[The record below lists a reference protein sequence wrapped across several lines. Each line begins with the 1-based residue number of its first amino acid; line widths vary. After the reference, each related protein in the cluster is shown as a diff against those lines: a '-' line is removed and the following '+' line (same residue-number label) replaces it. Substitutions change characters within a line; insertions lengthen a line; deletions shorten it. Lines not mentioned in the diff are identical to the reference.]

1 MCDIVGTM
9 SYTCCDSCDI
19 TTDMTR
25 TTYQKLYSRVMWR
38 FITYTMTYSY
48 LCRDSSSIFDSAIF
62 RMAIYC
68 IQNCQ
73 LYSIQNC
80 KFTLFTIAN
89 HIANYTTILTTSH
102 SHIYLKRLIQPIP
115 NGVSFSKAQSSNV
128 SFATFLWKETL
139 ELWALSFETAF
150 VNVTPSGIGCTYL
163 VTIFKMAMHYVQIC
177 QFYFHFIQKFAH
189 SHICEKT
196 DTYLVTIFR
205 MAIHYI
211 QICQFYC
218 HFIQNCQL
226 YRECV
231 WVLPHTCEWAFQV

>member
-25 TTYQKLYSRVMWR
+25 TTYQKLYSRVMSR

-68 IQNCQ
+68 YQNCQ

-102 SHIYLKRLIQPIP
+102 SHIYVKRLIQPIP
-115 NGVSFSKAQSSNV
+115 DGVSFSKAQSSKLERLFCHV
-128 SFATFLWKETL
+128 SMKRDVG
-139 ELWALSFETAF
+139 ALSFE
-150 VNVTPSGIGCTYL
+150 L
-163 VTIFKMAMHYVQIC
+163 
-177 QFYFHFIQKFAH
+177 
-189 SHICEKT
+189 
-196 DTYLVTIFR
+196 
-205 MAIHYI
+205 
-211 QICQFYC
+211 
-218 HFIQNCQL
+218 
-226 YRECV
+226 
-231 WVLPHTCEWAFQV
+231 